1 MNNYLNRKDYPGASY
16 PEKILQFGEGN
27 FLRAFVDWMVD
38 ILNQTTDFNSGITIV
53 RPIDSKQPLLNEQDG
68 LYTAM
73 IRGLNEQGE
82 AVAQPRLIRSV
93 NREISVY
100 QQFDQYLTCAE
111 NPDLEWIFSNTTE
124 AGITF
129 NADDCYQDCPPSSFP
144 AKLTRFLHHRYLH
157 FSGHSDKGLII
168 VPCEL
173 IDYNGEQLKKYVL
186 QYAQLW
192 QLEADFVQWINSANT
207 FCSTLVDRI
216 VTGYPRD
223 EIQQIEQLLGYQD
236 RFVVTAEY
244 FYLFV
249 IQGPQWLK
257 ARLKLDQVNL
267 NIAVVDDI
275 RPYKERK
282 VSILNGAHTAMVPVA
297 YLAGHRTVGD
307 AMKDPLVIDFVDQL
321 LYKEVIPTLSL
332 DKDQL
337 DQFAT
342 DVLDRFR
349 NPYIRHE
356 LLSIALN
363 SLTKFK
369 TRLLPQLLNYQKHYQ
384 QVPAHIVFGLAA
396 LIAFYRGEYDHQP
409 ISLTDDQHLLDR
421 FSLWRDL
428 YTNDRRTLV
437 TNVLGMADHWDIDLN
452 TLPGLTDLTSN
463 FLTQILDNGV
473 IAALPK

>member
-1 MNNYLNRKDYPGASY
+1 MSNYLNRNDFPGNCY
-16 PEKILQFGEGN
+16 PEKIIQFGEGN
-27 FLRAFVDWMVD
+27 FLRAFIDWMVD
-38 ILNQTTDFNSGITIV
+38 ILNEKTDFNSGVTIV
-53 RPIDSKQPLLNEQDG
+53 RPIDAKQPFLNEQDG

-73 IRGLNEQGE
+73 IRGLNENSE
-82 AVAQPRLIRSV
+82 AVAEPRLIRSV

-100 QQFDQYLTCAE
+100 QQFDEFLKCAE

-124 AGITF
+124 AGIAF
-129 NADDCYQDCPPSSFP
+129 NDSDRYQDTPPSSFP
-144 AKLTRFLHHRYLH
+144 AKLTRFLHQRYNR
-157 FSGHSDKGLII
+157 FSGDPEKGLII

-186 QYAQLW
+186 QYAELW
-192 QLEADFVQWINSANT
+192 RLEAEFIQWLNNTNT

-223 EIQQIEQLLGYQD
+223 EIQQIEQQLGYQD

-257 ARLKLDQVNL
+257 SRLKLDRVNL
-267 NIAVVDDI
+267 NIHVVDDI
-275 RPYKERK
+275 KPYKERK

-297 YLAGHRTVGD
+297 YLMGHRTVGE
-307 AMKDPLVIDFVDQL
+307 AMKDPLITRFVCNL

-332 DKDQL
+332 DKKQL
-337 DQFAT
+337 DQFAA

-369 TRLLPQLLNYQKHYQ
+369 TRLLPQLLNYQHSHSET
-384 QVPAHIVFGLAA
+384 PSHIVFSLAA
-396 LIAFYRGEYDHQP
+396 LIAFYRGEYEGQP
-409 ISLTDDQHLLDR
+409 IPLTDDKHLTDR
-421 FSLWRDL
+421 FNSWRPL
-428 YTNDRRTLV
+428 YADDRDALV
-437 TNVLGMADHWDIDLN
+437 KNVLGMTDHWDLDLN
-452 TLPGLTDLTSN
+452 TVPGLTDSTTRYLC
-463 FLTQILDNGV
+463 QILDNGV
-473 IAALPK
+473 ITALPK